1 MARTEAGTRPA
12 YGRSGSAVGVTV
24 SVARSAVRGT
34 CELRERR
41 YVPGVRRR
49 LPVPP
54 VTDAL
59 LALALLAIRVG
70 TLAAGLQPGA
80 GWVSYALAPVWT
92 LPLAW
97 RSRFP
102 LAVAVVVVAADTAEI
117 AVGGYHD
124 SVPAL
129 LALLL
134 VQYSLGAH
142 AASTRRLVA
151 GVAVVLG
158 YSCWI
163 WIGLQHV
170 RSWSLLGNVVIAVAP
185 VLAGLWVRQLRLRAE
200 TLRRLADQLARERE
214 EQARTAVAEERSRIA
229 RELHD
234 EVAHAMSVI
243 AVQADAAEG
252 ALAHDPSLVQRPLVA
267 IRDTARGALAD
278 MRRVLG
284 ALHGDEPA
292 DLAPEPGLAR
302 AGTLIEQA
310 RQAGLDVDLRVEGE
324 PMPLPPALD
333 LAAYRVLQ
341 EGLTNARKHA
351 AASRVEVV
359 LRYRAGEIAVEV
371 SDDGDGSGPGGGS
384 GRGLA
389 GIRERVALLGG
400 EFVAGPRARGFA
412 LRVTLPLA

>member
-1 MARTEAGTRPA
+1 MRRTLLAPPLADTA
-12 YGRSGSAVGVTV
+12 LAV
-24 SVARSAVRGT
+24 
-34 CELRERR
+34 
-41 YVPGVRRR
+41 
-49 LPVPP
+49 
-54 VTDAL
+54 AL
-59 LALALLAIRVG
+59 LAVRVA
-70 TLAAGLQPGA
+70 TLATGAQPGN

-97 RSRFP
+97 RSQFP
-102 LAVAVVVVAADTAEI
+102 LAVAAVVTGASALEVAA
-117 AVGGYHD
+117 GGYHD

-142 AASTRRLVA
+142 GA
-151 GVAVVLG
+151 GPLRVLAGESVVLG
-158 YSCWI
+158 YSCWL
-163 WIGLQHV
+163 WIGLQDV
-170 RSWSLLGNVVIAVAP
+170 RSWSLLGNAVIAVAP
-185 VLAGLWVRQLRLRAE
+185 MLAGLWIRQLRLRAE
-200 TLRRLADQLARERE
+200 TLKRLAEQLERERE
-214 EQARTAVAEERSRIA
+214 ERARTAVAEERSRIA

-252 ALAHDPSLVQRPLVA
+252 ALARDPSLVQRPLVA

-284 ALHGDEPA
+284 ALHADEPA

-302 AGTLIEQA
+302 AAALIEQA
-310 RQAGLDVDLRVEGE
+310 QEAGLDVDLRVEGE
-324 PMPLPPALD
+324 PVPLPPALD
-333 LAAYRVLQ
+333 LAAYRVVQ

-351 AASRVEVV
+351 AASRVAIV
-359 LRYRAGEIAVEV
+359 LHYRADHIAVEV